1 MEDEIRTLFH
11 EAAPQPSAPTAF
23 RLELNARLSAVEQI
37 KTYRDREYRRS
48 RRTMCYVFIA
58 GILLGVALT
67 ALVLL
72 HPVELPDISFVIPSD
87 ALTGRNATYVAM
99 ALGAITAACAIV
111 LPLTLTRHRSRFLDS

>member
-1 MEDEIRTLFH
+1 MEDEIRTLLH
-11 EAAPQPSAPTAF
+11 ETAPQPSDPAAF

-48 RRTMCYVFIA
+48 RRTMYFVFAA
-58 GILLGVALT
+58 GILLGVVLT
-67 ALVLL
+67 ALALL
-72 HPVELPDISFVIPSD
+72 HPVELPDISLPIPPEGL
-87 ALTGRNATYVAM
+87 AGRYAGYVAM

>member
-67 ALVLL
+67 VLVLL
-72 HPVELPDISFVIPSD
+72 HPVELPGRPFFILPDV
-87 ALTGRNATYVAM
+87 LTGHLATYVAT